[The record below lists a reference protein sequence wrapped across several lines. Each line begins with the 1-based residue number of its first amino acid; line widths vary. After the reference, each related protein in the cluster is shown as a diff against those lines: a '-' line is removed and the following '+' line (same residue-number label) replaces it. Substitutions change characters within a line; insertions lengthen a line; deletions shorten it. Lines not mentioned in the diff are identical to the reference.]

1 MNMIC
6 SLQSPHQ
13 RLFQVK
19 TNNNCQAEDSYIFAS
34 MTGAEIKFII
44 LKGTLYPQ

>member
-6 SLQSPHQ
+6 SLQSTHPH
-13 RLFQVK
+13 LFPVK
-19 TNNNCQAEDSYIFAS
+19 TYNNCQRGDGYIFAS

-44 LKGTLYPQ
+44 LKGTLFPQ